1 MGLSTAAG
9 LFTTVGTFDAFLIGD
24 ALAEISFDFVF

>member
-1 MGLSTAAG
+1 LEATTAG
-9 LFTTVGTFDAFLIGD
+9 VLFTTVGTFEGFLAGD